1 MNPKAQQRRYGIDK
15 ATAIATEEYRRRLY
29 GEALTVAGT
38 EARRKVKELM
48 THRYKPQVISSN
60 DFSDSKYMSKT
71 NKASNQGNVRTIGSK
86 TDSNI
91 NSQWSAKRSD
101 NLPGDHRMK

>member
-1 MNPKAQQRRYGIDK
+1 MDPKAQQRRYGVDE
-15 ATAIATEEYRRRLY
+15 AAAIAHEEYRRRLY

-48 THRYKPQVISSN
+48 THRYKSQVISSN
-60 DFSDSKYMSKT
+60 DFSSSKNMTKT

-91 NSQWSAKRSD
+91 NNQWAAKRSD
-101 NLPGDHRMK
+101 NLPSDHRMK